1 MQLIVSSSS
10 EKPEP
15 KLRTEYTTLDLVV
28 FIGSCICIFPYL
40 IICLPD
46 TVWKEACPVS
56 RSYRWQT
63 PADGTRKSWGARRA
77 VEACRKW
84 LIKDVHHLCFPGGF
98 QRCWIHSSVT
108 SLPAEII
115 ASISHMKNIFLFSAL
130 QTDPSSQC
138 MVPSS
143 SLFQSDLFNLVTHC
157 KISWP
162 SIDTNDL
169 FCLHVPKCDFDY
181 ITVPATLN
189 PSHLAANFK

>member
-63 PADGTRKSWGARRA
+63 PADGTRRSSGARRG

-98 QRCWIHSSVT
+98 QRCWIHSSVFLLKLLHQLATWKTSSCSLHFKQILPLSAWCPLHLYSRVIYLIWWRIAKFPGLALIPMTYFASMYQSVTLIT
-108 SLPAEII
+108 SL
-115 ASISHMKNIFLFSAL
+115 
-130 QTDPSSQC
+130 SQ
-138 MVPSS
+138 P
-143 SLFQSDLFNLVTHC
+143 L
-157 KISWP
+157 
-162 SIDTNDL
+162 
-169 FCLHVPKCDFDY
+169 
-181 ITVPATLN
+181 
-189 PSHLAANFK
+189 